1 MAKTKKAYDY
11 KKGPQEMNINEW
23 YRMSDELEDGTYD
36 NILTGKVTTT
46 VGSAAATAGIYEDKS
61 NLGQGAGI
69 RDSILAYQ
77 DKNKKLKEARARG
90 EGGGSSSILGGGVL

>member
-11 KKGPQEMNINEW
+11 RKGPQEMNINEW
-23 YRMSDELEDGTYD
+23 YKMSDELEDGTYD
-36 NILTGKVTTT
+36 NINTGISTNE
-46 VGSAAATAGIYEDKS
+46 GASAGIYENKS
-61 NLGQGAGI
+61 NLGEGAGI